1 MPPAAAFQPPEGF
14 EIVKS
19 TGESLKKQRGIRRKR
34 PAVSAELQGAI
45 DQTVRLK
52 NRDAV
57 FKLPE
62 EMRERAVAFALEHGV
77 KGNMYSNAD
86 GNKEIPVDVAE
97 LGRVA
102 AMGEMMPILEVQLEL
117 FEEAWKR
124 EYYLAL
130 ELRHAH
136 G

>member
-86 GNKEIPVDVAE
+86 GNKVIPVDVAE

-102 AMGEMMPILEVQLEL
+102 AMGEMRPILEVQLEL